1 MVVKNS
7 GWELPHRK
15 PITGEVLDRVIAAEE
30 EITPLEHH
38 AQHAWVDRN
47 HDLVMMLLTD
57 GRVFGAA
64 RRLIPSLQDAS
75 TRDLNGLRATDDGAF
90 LVVPDLDLHISVDG
104 LVTRLMEE
112 SPATIRRA
120 GARLAGKTT
129 STLKAAAA
137 ARNGKL
143 GGRPKK
149 EQRLAG
155 KRHEAIS

>member
-30 EITPLEHH
+30 EIAPLEHH

-75 TRDLNGLRATDDGAF
+75 TRGAF